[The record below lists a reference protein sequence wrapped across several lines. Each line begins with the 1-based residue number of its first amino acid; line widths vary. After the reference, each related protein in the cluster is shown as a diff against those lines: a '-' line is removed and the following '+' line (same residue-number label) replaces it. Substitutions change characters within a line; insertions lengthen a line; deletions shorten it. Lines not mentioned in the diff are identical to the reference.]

1 MEKALQL
8 FSFFI
13 YIFRKG
19 CLQATWIGW
28 ISICRKI
35 NSVIEHFF
43 EIHTRFITGHHSVVI
58 VVCLLFFA
66 LMAAGGWRF
75 KALQRNEELF
85 IPQGTRAFKDLDKG
99 QKSFSLKYRVE
110 EFIVSHTD
118 GSSIFK
124 DNTIFLKVLDVH
136 EEIAKLQ
143 NFQSTC
149 VKNYKKECIFV
160 SVLDIFNYSRAEI
173 LAANTSTKILSKFN
187 AWLNDPTKLLKNGRN
202 AGLNFVNILGRYKQ
216 NTLRP
221 ASVLSADAVRMTYY
235 MVYADTKDDIYD
247 TITTLEEE
255 YITVCNALVDYYK
268 SEGYNLFYF
277 VGRTRDDAILSS
289 TIGDLPLFSV
299 AFILMVLFC
308 LVVFLRIKNP
318 VSGHLTV
325 GILGTFVILCGVIT
339 GFGLAMWTGNDF
351 VAFTLILFFLILGIG
366 K

>member
-1 MEKALQL
+1 MYHTIL
-8 FSFFI
+8 I
-13 YIFRKG
+13 YHFRKG
-19 CLQATWIGW
+19 CHRTIWIGW

-35 NSVIEHFF
+35 NDAIEVFF
-43 EIHTRFITGHHSVVI
+43 ENLTRFITNHHRLVMVA
-58 VVCLLFFA
+58 CLVFFA
-66 LMAAGGWRF
+66 LMIVGGWRF

-85 IPQGTRAFKDLDKG
+85 IPQGSQAFKDLDKG
-99 QKSFSLKYRVE
+99 QKLFHLKYRLE
-110 EFIVSHTD
+110 EVIVSHTD
-118 GSSIFK
+118 GSSIFN
-124 DNTIFLKVLDVH
+124 DNKIFLKVLDVH
-136 EEIAKLQ
+136 EKIIKLK

-149 VKNYKKECIFV
+149 IKNYKNECEFV

-202 AGLNFVNILGRYKQ
+202 AGLNYVNILGRYKQ

-235 MVYADTKDDIYD
+235 MVYAHTTDDIYD
-247 TITTLEEE
+247 TIANLENR
-255 YITVCNALVDYYK
+255 YITVCKDLVDTYK
-268 SEGYNLFYF
+268 SAGYNLFYY
-277 VGRTRDDAILSS
+277 VGRTSSDAILNS
-289 TIGDLPLFSV
+289 TISDIPLFSV
-299 AFILMVLFC
+299 AFILMILFC

-325 GILGTFVILCGVIT
+325 GILGIFVIMCGVLT